1 MADKGK
7 FSMPAFLSAGEKT
20 AIRKKKYTEPGTLWY
35 SLFKATE
42 VNCYTANI
50 YDQFTIRLQSFI
62 VSQFPSTVIGSAL
75 PLVVL

>member
-1 MADKGK
+1 MPLAEFFYNVKKG
-7 FSMPAFLSAGEKT
+7 
-20 AIRKKKYTEPGTLWY
+20 
-35 SLFKATE
+35 SLIIMSKNLNNE
-42 VNCYTANI
+42 NKHCTANI

>member
-20 AIRKKKYTEPGTLWY
+20 AIRKKKYTEPGTLRY

-42 VNCYTANI
+42 VNCYSSYI
-50 YDQFTIRLQSFI
+50 LRKS
-62 VSQFPSTVIGSAL
+62 
-75 PLVVL
+75 